1 MSCNKGFDKWSRKWD
16 RHMRRFDPDA
26 NFQNSA
32 QSSRQDSSSEHWGN
46 WSKDFEDWGRSEWK
60 EFKAWSRQ
68 QDWKSG
74 AKDIEAAARDF
85 QRKLRETVE
94 REAAKL
100 SGHPQ
105 AAAAAATESE
115 PARGSRPA
123 DYDRKFKSDDER
135 RAYEQARKQ
144 ATREA
149 GFYVHLMWY
158 GIVIGFLFLINMFT
172 SPFNWWWQWPALGW
186 GFGIVSHFA
195 GVYGWD
201 VIRQRVFEPAIQREV
216 REEVTKEKEVMATEK
231 QASLDELTASFAH
244 EIRNP
249 IAAAKSL
256 VQQMGEDPTSQ
267 ENVEYA
273 KVALDELQRVEK
285 SVSHLLKYAK
295 EEDYSFDNVN
305 LAAILDA
312 SLTQMRSKLE
322 AKNVS
327 ISRNYIGGPTVRA
340 DGDKLRQVFT
350 NIIDNAIDA
359 MDSNTGDRHLDV
371 ALRSTN
377 PGMATVTV
385 RDNGCGI
392 PEDKLAKIF
401 NPFYTTKQTG
411 TGLGMGIAKKVVDS
425 HRGKIEVNS
434 RVGEGSE
441 LSISIPLADAARA
454 WINAD
459 LNGAAP
465 VLNQNANQ
473 NGTVAQ
479 PQPAASP
486 VNGATNS
493 HASTTILDPSP
504 TVQLGAAADSMRG
517 RQ

>member
-1 MSCNKGFDKWSRKWD
+1 
-16 RHMRRFDPDA
+16 MRRYERTTDRA
-26 NFQNSA
+26 SA
-32 QSSRQDSSSEHWGN
+32 RAES
-46 WSKDFEDWGRSEWK
+46 WSKDFEDWGRAEWK
-60 EFKAWSRQ
+60 EFKAWSKQ

-85 QRKLRETVE
+85 QRKLKETIERET
-94 REAAKL
+94 AKL
-100 SGHPQ
+100 KGQTPPPSAAAPQ
-105 AAAAAATESE
+105 AAPTPPRPTPTED
-115 PARGSRPA
+115 PR
-123 DYDRKFKSDDER
+123 FKSDEER
-135 RAYEQARKQ
+135 RAYEQALKQ
-144 ATREA
+144 ASREA
-149 GFYVHLMWY
+149 GFYIHLMWY
-158 GIVIGFLFLINMFT
+158 GIIIGFLFLLNNIT
-172 SPFNWWWQWPALGW
+172 TPFGYQWWIWPAFGW
-186 GFGIVSHFA
+186 GFGIVSHA
-195 GVYGWD
+195 AAVYGWE

-216 REEVTKEKEVMATEK
+216 HAEVTKEKQVMATEK

-256 VQQMGEDPTSQ
+256 VQQMGEDPTSN

-305 LAAILDA
+305 LASILDA
-312 SLTQMRSKLE
+312 SLTQMRAKLE

-340 DGDKLRQVFT
+340 DSDKLRQVFT

-359 MDSNTGDRHLDV
+359 MDSNPAERHLDL
-371 ALRSTN
+371 AIRSN
-377 PGMATVTV
+377 IPGMATVTI

-392 PEDKLAKIF
+392 PEDKLGKIF

-411 TGLGMGIAKKVVDS
+411 TGLGMGIAKKVVES
-425 HRGKIEVNS
+425 HRGRIDVNG
-434 RVGEGSE
+434 RVGEGT
-441 LSISIPLADAARA
+441 LFSISIPLADAARA
-454 WINAD
+454 HLNAD

-465 VLNQNANQ
+465 TANQ
-473 NGTVAQ
+473 NEAA
-479 PQPAASP
+479 PQEAPPQHPTPTAST
-486 VNGATNS
+486 NGAPP
-493 HASTTILDPSP
+493 STTILDPSP
-504 TVQLGAAADSMRG
+504 TVQLHAGADSMRG

>member
-1 MSCNKGFDKWSRKWD
+1 
-16 RHMRRFDPDA
+16 MRRYERRGNPTDRPA
-26 NFQNSA
+26 ATAENN
-32 QSSRQDSSSEHWGN
+32 GN
-46 WSKDFEDWGRSEWK
+46 WSREFKDFEDWGRAEWK

-85 QRKLRETVE
+85 QRKLHETFDRESSKFTH
-94 REAAKL
+94 KQ
-100 SGHPQ
+100 S
-105 AAAAAATESE
+105 AAAPETPRE
-115 PARGSRPA
+115 SRPNPS
-123 DYDRKFKSDDER
+123 DDPKFKTDDER
-135 RAYEQARKQ
+135 RAYELARKQ
-144 ATREA
+144 ASREA

-158 GIVIGFLFLINMFT
+158 GITIGFLFLLNMFT
-172 SPFNWWWQWPALGW
+172 SPFNWWWQWPAFGW
-186 GFGIVSHFA
+186 GFGIVSHA
-195 GVYGWD
+195 AAVYGWD
-201 VIRQRVFEPAIQREV
+201 VIRQRIFEPAIQREV
-216 REEVTKEKEVMATEK
+216 RAEVTKEKEVMATEK

-295 EEDYSFDNVN
+295 EEDYSFDNFN

-312 SLTQMRSKLE
+312 SLTQMRAKLE
-322 AKNVS
+322 TKNVS

-340 DGDKLRQVFT
+340 DADKLRQVFT

-359 MDSNTGDRHLDV
+359 MEANTSDRHLDITI
-371 ALRSTN
+371 RSNN
-377 PGMATVTV
+377 PGMATVTI

-434 RVGEGSE
+434 RVGEGTE

-454 WINAD
+454 WINSD
-459 LNGAAP
+459 LNGASPSANPNGTAP
-465 VLNQNANQ
+465 VQPESAN
-473 NGTVAQ
+473 
-479 PQPAASP
+479 PLAAGS
-486 VNGATNS
+486 TNN
-493 HASTTILDPSP
+493 HSTAILDPSP
-504 TVQLGAAADSMRG
+504 TVQLSAAADSMRG

>member
-1 MSCNKGFDKWSRKWD
+1 
-16 RHMRRFDPDA
+16 MRRYERSADDSTRRGGTTSS
-26 NFQNSA
+26 NS
-32 QSSRQDSSSEHWGN
+32 GN
-46 WSKDFEDWGRSEWK
+46 WSRDFKDFEDWGRAEWK
-60 EFKAWSRQ
+60 EFKAWSKQ

-85 QRKLRETVE
+85 QRKLHETFN
-94 REAAKL
+94 REASKFGGKAPA
-100 SGHPQ
+100 SAPGTPQ
-105 AAAAAATESE
+105 
-115 PARGSRPA
+115 PARAAGSSAGDDP
-123 DYDRKFKSDDER
+123 KFKSDDER

-158 GIVIGFLFLINMFT
+158 GIVIGFLFLLNMFT
-172 SPFNWWWQWPALGW
+172 SPFHWWWQWAAFGW
-186 GFGIVSHFA
+186 GFGIVSHAA
-195 GVYGWD
+195 GVYGWE
-201 VIRQRVFEPAIQREV
+201 VIRQHVFEPAIQREV

-312 SLTQMRSKLE
+312 SLTQMRAKLE

-340 DGDKLRQVFT
+340 DADKLRQVFT

-359 MDSNTGDRHLDV
+359 MESNPGERHLD
-371 ALRSTN
+371 LTIRSAI
-377 PGMATVTV
+377 PGMASVTV

-434 RVGEGSE
+434 RVGEGTE

-459 LNGAAP
+459 
-465 VLNQNANQ
+465 
-473 NGTVAQ
+473 
-479 PQPAASP
+479 
-486 VNGATNS
+486 VNGAIPVVSQNGATAPMQQTVAPVGGVDHHS
-493 HASTTILDPSP
+493 STTHLDSAP
-504 TVQLGAAADSMRG
+504 TAQLGAAADLTRG
-517 RQ
+517 R

>member
-1 MSCNKGFDKWSRKWD
+1 MSCNRGSDRLSRKWD
-16 RHMRRFDPDA
+16 RYMRKYDPQADA
-26 NFQNSA
+26 SDRRASA
-32 QSSRQDSSSEHWGN
+32 SEHWGN
-46 WSKDFEDWGRSEWK
+46 WPKDFEDWGRAEWK

-74 AKDIEAAARDF
+74 AKDIESAARDF
-85 QRKLRETVE
+85 QRKLRETID
-94 REAAKL
+94 REASKF
-100 SGHPQ
+100 SGKPQ
-105 AAAAAATESE
+105 PAAAVAPEA
-115 PARGSRPA
+115 PRDPRPSPN
-123 DYDRKFKSDDER
+123 DDPKFKTDDER
-135 RAYEQARKQ
+135 RAYLLARKQ
-144 ATREA
+144 ASREA

-158 GIVIGFLFLINMFT
+158 GIVIGFLFILNMFT
-172 SPFNWWWQWPALGW
+172 SPFHWWWQWAAFGW

-195 GVYGWD
+195 AVYGWE
-201 VIRQRVFEPAIQREV
+201 VIRQRIFEPAIQREV

-295 EEDYSFDNVN
+295 EEDYNFDNVN

-312 SLTQMRSKLE
+312 SLTQMRAKLE
-322 AKNVS
+322 SKNVS

-340 DGDKLRQVFT
+340 DADKLRQVFT

-359 MDSNTGDRHLDV
+359 MENNSSERHLDV
-371 ALRSTN
+371 AIRSAN
-377 PGMATVTV
+377 PGMATVTI

-425 HRGKIEVNS
+425 HRGKIDVNS
-434 RVGEGSE
+434 RVGEGTE

-465 VLNQNANQ
+465 IANQ
-473 NGTVAQ
+473 NGTAAQ
-479 PQPAASP
+479 AQPAASP
-486 VNGATNS
+486 
-493 HASTTILDPSP
+493 ASSGHNTSSTTTILDSSP
-504 TVQLGAAADSMRG
+504 TVQLSAAADSMRG